1 MREVSDL
8 GPNSRQMLR
17 TRRRAQLSAE
27 QEKSSTCAAC
37 VRSSSTKPSCTNIL
51 LRFHHP
57 LSHACAHHVS
67 TIQQQ
72 LWLSN
77 QGLLRGNKTER
88 IATQGG
94 SDWKSV
100 VHGFLPAMESYG
112 KWPSWNLQLLLQGWG
127 AGRPVSMA
135 TSCGFH
141 WFSSLPLSLTAW
153 QCWTFSFSE
162 KMEMSISC
170 TWFGLIS
177 FYVFVS
183 QLTWRW
189 ENWQCGGPCV
199 CVVAWVAFFDISC
212 STFSLGQ
219 VATQHCPCTATHRIS
234 PLKLFA
240 PKSCLLKPGACLFR
254 AHGHMWTWRPLM
266 ADPSSL
272 STDRT
277 AEIPSEMRWFWLF
290 PSKPVLST
298 CLSVSD
304 YVSRPGSRKVFQ
316 GPRLSGLA
324 SCQHQLVNTE
334 HDKKSLI

>member
-17 TRRRAQLSAE
+17 TRRRAQHWRSHQPVLPASA
-27 QEKSSTCAAC
+27 AA
-37 VRSSSTKPSCTNIL
+37 VRNPRAPTFFLDFIIL
-51 LRFHHP
+51 CLMLVH
-57 LSHACAHHVS
+57 AHHFS

-112 KWPSWNLQLLLQGWG
+112 KWPSWNFQLLLQGWG

-135 TSCGFH
+135 TSCRFH
-141 WFSSLPLSLTAW
+141 WFSFLPLSLTAW
-153 QCWTFSFSE
+153 QSWPFSFSV

-170 TWFGLIS
+170 TWFGLIF

-189 ENWQCGGPCV
+189 ENWQ
-199 CVVAWVAFFDISC
+199 WQC
-212 STFSLGQ
+212 SEF
-219 VATQHCPCTATHRIS
+219 
-234 PLKLFA
+234 
-240 PKSCLLKPGACLFR
+240 
-254 AHGHMWTWRPLM
+254 M
-266 ADPSSL
+266 
-272 STDRT
+272 
-277 AEIPSEMRWFWLF
+277 
-290 PSKPVLST
+290 
-298 CLSVSD
+298 
-304 YVSRPGSRKVFQ
+304 
-316 GPRLSGLA
+316 
-324 SCQHQLVNTE
+324 
-334 HDKKSLI
+334 DKTY